1 MNTQMLDNIKPT
13 ICQLTKPYAA
23 LLIIMTLIITLI
35 TCTSCSKEKEGP
47 TPEVPPMMNLGIMIV
62 DEQGNSLLE
71 EDTTP
76 NMIGIPFQMEC
87 RRWYTW
93 SIYELNWDEYLTP
106 SEDTNQKAPMKSRDL
121 PPPDLTKLYY
131 GVIDTHIKGIVEQ
144 QVTPYHVLLFGEFPE
159 DRPLEI
165 SAELIIPDMEISFH
179 INFTHTVN
187 HDYGCRSIITVNDI
201 NQEVVI
207 GKGSESVK
215 NRIIKIT
222 IPSSPEGSE

>member
-1 MNTQMLDNIKPT
+1 MNTQMLNNIKPT

-93 SIYELNWDEYLTP
+93 SI
-106 SEDTNQKAPMKSRDL
+106 
-121 PPPDLTKLYY
+121 
-131 GVIDTHIKGIVEQ
+131 
-144 QVTPYHVLLFGEFPE
+144 
-159 DRPLEI
+159 
-165 SAELIIPDMEISFH
+165 
-179 INFTHTVN
+179 
-187 HDYGCRSIITVNDI
+187 
-201 NQEVVI
+201 
-207 GKGSESVK
+207 
-215 NRIIKIT
+215 
-222 IPSSPEGSE
+222 